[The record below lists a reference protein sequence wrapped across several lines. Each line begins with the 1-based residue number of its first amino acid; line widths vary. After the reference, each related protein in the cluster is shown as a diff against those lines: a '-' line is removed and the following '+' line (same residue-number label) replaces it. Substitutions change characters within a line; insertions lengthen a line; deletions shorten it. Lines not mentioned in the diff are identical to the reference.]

1 MDLEMISREWIKPSS
16 PTPSHHK
23 TYKLC
28 LFDQYIGHHFPSVLL
43 FYPLNQNL
51 HLSSTLVDI
60 DHIVSERLQLLKQSL
75 SEVLTLYYPLA
86 GRIKDDTSVD
96 CNDEGIYFVEARSKI
111 PLNQFLN
118 QPNRSLIGKFSPV
131 NDNEKR
137 GQIEEL
143 YVGQI
148 QVTVFA
154 CGGLAICICIS
165 HKICDVTTT
174 GCFMRCWSALAQKNI
189 EGAIRP
195 DCGAASLFPLCEKFL
210 SELTFAAQVFP
221 FVKTGGRVAIRR
233 FVFEPKAIAKL
244 KAKATSSCVQ
254 NPTRIEAVSALLSKR
269 IFAALN
275 KRSGTHKPNLL
286 RHIVNLRRR
295 SKPPIADYCMD
306 NIVWHANA
314 LCTEEEGDLDGLVT
328 KLREA
333 IELINGDFVKSL
345 QGDEGFVNY
354 RKAVHDV
361 LEVSS
366 KAEDMV
372 TFTSW
377 CNGGFYNIDFGWG
390 KPVWMSFFQDES
402 PPAFMNL
409 IILMDTRLGDGIE
422 ALVSLREEDMAFLE
436 SDEEFLTFIKGRM
449 PDYPP
454 LLDLIPNHPSKL

>member
-16 PTPSHHK
+16 PTPSHLK
-23 TYKLC
+23 TYELC
-28 LFDQYIGHHFPSVLL
+28 LIDQYIGHHFPSVLL
-43 FYPLNQNL
+43 FYPLNINL

-60 DHIVSERLQLLKQSL
+60 DRIVSERLQLLKKSL
-75 SEVLTLYYPLA
+75 SEALTLYYPLA
-86 GRIKDDTSVD
+86 GKIKDDMSVQ
-96 CNDEGIYFVEARSKI
+96 CNDEGIYFVEARAKI

-118 QPNRSLIGKFSPV
+118 QPNRSLIGKLSPV
-131 NDNEKR
+131 NDSEKR
-137 GQIEEL
+137 GQIKE
-143 YVGQI
+143 
-148 QVTVFA
+148 F
-154 CGGLAICICIS
+154 
-165 HKICDVTTT
+165 
-174 GCFMRCWSALAQKNI
+174 CFMRCWSALAEKNI
-189 EGAIRP
+189 EGEIRP
-195 DCGAASLFPLCEKFL
+195 DCGAASLFPPSEKFL

-221 FVKTGGRVAIRR
+221 FLKTGGRVATRR
-233 FVFEPKAIAKL
+233 FVFDAKAIAKL
-244 KAKATSSCVQ
+244 KAKATSSRVQ

-286 RHIVNLRRR
+286 RHI
-295 SKPPIADYCMD
+295 
-306 NIVWHANA
+306 
-314 LCTEEEGDLDGLVT
+314 
-328 KLREA
+328 
-333 IELINGDFVKSL
+333 SL

-361 LEVSS
+361 LKVSS

-377 CNGGFYNIDFGWG
+377 CNGGLYNIDFGWG

-402 PPAFMNL
+402 PAAFMNL

-436 SDEEFLTFIKGRM
+436 SDEELLTFIKGRM